1 MPHIYRHLLAKHS
14 KTPDAPSSHESL
26 AGHILDVLAVTE
38 ALIDSHGARFLGA
51 LGLPMEWRDRL
62 RKAARRGALLHDL
75 GKANHQSQRL
85 VRQGPDPPQA
95 FRHEWL
101 SLVLLL
107 RFPEL
112 DSWLFPDGA
121 DLIRHAALFAVA
133 GHHLQ
138 LADGRALADRGGS
151 EDCEVRLLTGH
162 ADVEALLR
170 QAAGKLGLPVP
181 PPRLANLTIDL
192 LSDDP
197 LPEARPWL
205 RHAKAWWDGEASKP
219 ERHFVAL
226 VKALIIAADVAGSAI
241 PRTGIEAAGWVTEV
255 LHRTCHADD
264 IERLATGSLRGHA
277 RRPFQDA
284 AAGAPARIALI
295 RAGCGS
301 GKTTA
306 AYLWAARHAAGRKL
320 FFCYPTTGTAT
331 EGYTDYVLPDEID
344 ARLIHSRAEVDLEN
358 ILGSPDDPHDLQP
371 QIESLASW
379 DVPLV
384 VCTADTVLGLIQNT
398 RRGLFSFPA
407 LADGAF
413 VFDEIHAYDDRMFG
427 ALLHFLDA
435 FRAAPILLMTASL
448 PESQLQ
454 ALRATVDE
462 LGQTLT
468 EITGPAEFEAIR
480 RYRLRAGCK
489 DDAWTEVAATLAGR
503 GKVLWVVNTV
513 DRAVSIGEEAL
524 RRGLG
529 PVLPYHSR
537 YRYLDRVAKH
547 RAVIEAFKREGP
559 ALAITTQV
567 CEVSLDLSA
576 HLLVTDLAPIP
587 AAIQRLGR
595 LNRRVTVDQPGEPR
609 AALILEPESPLPY
622 DRAELERCRKWL
634 AKLGANPVSQ
644 GDLARAFLEV
654 APKASDIERG
664 HSAWLDGGP
673 FSAPAPLRE
682 AGTTIP
688 VIRAEDTPVARKDRG
703 QVVRLAI
710 PMPLG
715 PVRDE
720 IGNWTRLGVARAAT
734 PGRIDYSETWG
745 ARWRR

>member
-1 MPHIYRHLLAKHS
+1 M
-14 KTPDAPSSHESL
+14 
-26 AGHILDVLAVTE
+26 DVLEVAGV
-38 ALIDSHGARFLGA
+38 LIESHGARFLA
-51 LGLPMEWRDRL
+51 TLGLPEGWRDRL
-62 RKAARRGALLHDL
+62 RKAARRGALLHDF

-101 SLVLLL
+101 SLFILL

-112 DSWLFPDGA
+112 DRWLFPDGA

-133 GHHLQ
+133 GHHLE
-138 LADGRALADRGGS
+138 LGDGRTLVGRDGS
-151 EDCEVRLLTGH
+151 GDHEVRLLTGH
-162 ADVEALLR
+162 ADVEALL
-170 QAAGKLGLPVP
+170 QEAAGRLGLPVP

-197 LPEARPWL
+197 LAEAQPWL

-219 ERHFVAL
+219 EKRFVAL
-226 VKALIIAADVAGSAI
+226 VKALVIAADVAGSAI
-241 PRTGIEAAGWVTEV
+241 PRAGIEAAGWVTEV
-255 LHRTCHADD
+255 LHRTCQAGD
-264 IERLATGSLRGHA
+264 IDRLAAGSLRGHP
-277 RRPFQDA
+277 RRPFQDDA
-284 AAGAPARIALI
+284 ATAPARIVLI

-301 GKTTA
+301 GKTTS

-331 EGYTDYVLPDEID
+331 EGYADYVLPDEID

-358 ILGSPDDPHDLQP
+358 LLGSPDDPHDPQL

-398 RRGLFSFPA
+398 RRGLFSLPA
-407 LADGAF
+407 IANGAF
-413 VFDEIHAYDDRMFG
+413 VFDEIHAYDDRLFG
-427 ALLHFLDA
+427 ALLRFLDA
-435 FRAAPILLMTASL
+435 FRTAPVLLMTASL
-448 PESQLQ
+448 PEPQLK
-454 ALRATVDE
+454 ALRAIADE
-462 LGQTLT
+462 LGQTIT
-468 EITGPAEFEAIR
+468 EIQGPAELEGIR
-480 RYRLRAGCK
+480 RYRLRLVGE
-489 DDAWTEVAATLAGR
+489 DDAWAEAGATLAG
-503 GKVLWVVNTV
+503 GSKVLWVVNTV
-513 DRAVSIGEEAL
+513 DRAVSIGQEAL

-537 YRYLDRVAKH
+537 YRYVDRLGKH

-595 LNRRVTVDQPGEPR
+595 LNRRVTVDQPGDPR
-609 AALILEPESPLPY
+609 AALILEPETALPY
-622 DRAELERCRKWL
+622 NRAELERCRKWL
-634 AKLGANPVSQ
+634 AKLGAHPVSQ
-644 GDLARAFLEV
+644 ADLARAFLEV
-654 APKASDIERG
+654 APEASDIQRVR
-664 HSAWLDGGP
+664 SAWLDGGP

-688 VIRAEDTPVARKDRG
+688 VIRAEDAPGAREDRG

-715 PVRDE
+715 PVREE
-720 IGNWTRLGVARAAT
+720 IGTWTRLGVARVAT
-734 PGRIDYSETWG
+734 SDRIDYSETWG